1 MRDVRTAG
9 VVGVRGLE
17 PRASCSQSRRA
28 TNCATPRT
36 ISAYFTEF
44 SQKSQARGREYHWES
59 RESLDFWPGCWYS
72 KDTID
77 ISRKPLSD
85 GIYPRLISAAPET
98 KGTGHGLALLARRRK
113 ALPSR
118 FPGAF
123 NRNPGRHVP
132 CGRAFC
138 RFRFWEAENI

>member
-1 MRDVRTAG
+1 MERSPFRRGRSAGTRTP
-9 VVGVRGLE
+9 GLLL
-17 PRASCSQSRRA
+17 PKQARYQLR
-28 TNCATPRT
+28 NTPYY
-36 ISAYFTEF
+36 SAYFTEF